1 MNSFVK
7 CNRCGVYCGGG
18 LRCFFFFFL
27 LRRLLLA
34 FFVFLLHCIITIYSL
49 THSLTHSLVHPLSR
63 MASLSNELLNVIRG
77 EFPKLRMPDASSKVY
92 NDECVFSF
100 DK

>member
-1 MNSFVK
+1 MNYFVK
-7 CNRCGVYCGGG
+7 CDRCGVYCGGG
-18 LRCFFFFFL
+18 LRCFFFL
-27 LRRLLLA
+27 LRQSSSSCLFRVP
-34 FFVFLLHCIITIYSL
+34 FLHCIISQF
-49 THSLTHSLVHPLSR
+49 THSLTHLLVHPLSR